1 TSISAA
7 GRLHFAWR
15 AATRS
20 TSSVA
25 SASGTAT
32 SNGGSRTF
40 DREFKPDYSQVIRDL
55 RRIAVLAGSFFVI
68 LIALSFILPLFL
80 K

>member
-1 TSISAA
+1 MPSNKKTKRQVRRTAPVTSLS
-7 GRLHFAWR
+7 G
-15 AATRS
+15 TG
-20 TSSVA
+20 
-25 SASGTAT
+25 ASGTAT